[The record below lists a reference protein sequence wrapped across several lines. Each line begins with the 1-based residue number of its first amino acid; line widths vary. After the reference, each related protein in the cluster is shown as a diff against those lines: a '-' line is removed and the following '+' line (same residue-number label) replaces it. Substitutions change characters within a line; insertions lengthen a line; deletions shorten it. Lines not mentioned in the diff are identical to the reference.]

1 MKCVARGWWQYKC
14 YHAFNINDIRHV
26 YFGRLSFENSR
37 KINKVNL
44 KKRCIQPLP
53 RQEPGPFEL
62 KKTKNFG
69 HKITF
74 ISSLLAIM
82 TGQSPS

>member
-1 MKCVARGWWQYKC
+1 MFWSTVE
-14 YHAFNINDIRHV
+14 
-26 YFGRLSFENSR
+26 SFENSR

-44 KKRCIQPLP
+44 KKRSIQRLP

-74 ISSLLAIM
+74 HFFIV
-82 TGQSPS
+82 G